1 MLRLATAAVGALAYA
16 FYKGSEEQGAY
27 SKGLILT
34 GNYAGVS
41 AEQLGVMARQVGATV
56 GTTGQAAEVL
66 ALLAGNGK
74 IAGESFS
81 GIAHPFKPVVDR
93 DDCPVRPD
101 STEEWVMDDLLDS
114 LGLPSR
120 APSTF
125 PSGFSIEMSMRFVMA
140 LCYHRC
146 RLLRAAEPDEHNAS
160 YGVADR

>member
-81 GIAHPFKPVVDR
+81 GIAHP
-93 DDCPVRPD
+93 
-101 STEEWVMDDLLDS
+101 
-114 LGLPSR
+114 
-120 APSTF
+120 
-125 PSGFSIEMSMRFVMA
+125 SIQTS
-140 LCYHRC
+140 C
-146 RLLRAAEPDEHNAS
+146 
-160 YGVADR
+160 